1 VGANTISGAD
11 SGASLGANIARTAAA
26 VRADLSLALI
36 EAVIIVVA
44 YVAALSVRFFDST
57 GGVPSGWWTRL
68 AFVLPLLLIVHIGTN
83 ALFGNYGHVWKY
95 ASIDEAVRL
104 LAATMT
110 AGFILGVGLIAWR
123 LTGGGGPIPAS
134 VLVIGVLLTGGGM
147 GAVRFWS
154 RLFAYRRYGESGLA
168 DRTLVVG
175 VGEDA
180 VRLARHRSNARGG
193 ICVVGFLCIQ
203 VLDQD

>member
-1 VGANTISGAD
+1 MGANTVVRSDAREGWGPSIT
-11 SGASLGANIARTAAA
+11 RTAAT

-36 EAVIIVVA
+36 EAVIIMVA

-57 GGVPSGWWTRL
+57 CGVPSGWATRL
-68 AFVLPLLLIVHIGTN
+68 AFVLPLLLVVHIGTN

-104 LAATMT
+104 FAGTMT
-110 AGFILGVGLIAWR
+110 AGLILGSGLIIWR
-123 LTGGGGPIPAS
+123 LTGSGGPIPAS

-154 RLFAYRRYGESGLA
+154 RLFAYRRYGELRGLA
-168 DRTLVVG
+168 DRALVAG
-175 VGEDA
+175 IGEGA
-180 VRLARHRSNARGG
+180 VYLARHR
-193 ICVVGFLCIQ
+193 
-203 VLDQD
+203 